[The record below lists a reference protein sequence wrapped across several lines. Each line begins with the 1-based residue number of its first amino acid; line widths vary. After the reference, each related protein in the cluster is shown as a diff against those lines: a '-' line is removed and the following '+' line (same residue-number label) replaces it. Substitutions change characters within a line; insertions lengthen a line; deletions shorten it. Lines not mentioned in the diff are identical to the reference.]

1 MDRLT
6 KYGWLWTLVR
16 TIYARAKTLI
26 FIILLLIILV
36 VAYSLTPDIERLL
49 GNTHNLFVFVL
60 DVGLLVLL
68 VDGLW
73 FVNYRRH
80 TALLAK
86 TSRTLPSNC
95 PFCGKDFQV
104 ERTDRKLLLGFPG
117 ARFDFS
123 CEFCGT
129 HLVSDY
135 PFHYWTFTKIDAVL
149 NSTFAWL
156 YQGERLSREDID
168 LILNKKHAERAK
180 AKLRASGNPDLEHVW
195 FDKPTARAIT
205 RLRTGPLEKIISG
218 NMSALSE
225 LSADILRTPPE
236 VSTAFFKQP
245 SDLVLHKEENVL
257 LYVAP
262 VRLAIQRTNQ
272 GENHFHTKDTG
283 FFFITNQRVGF
294 RGRTYRTNLTFNKI
308 DNLDHQADKIVI
320 RPQHR
325 KTPDYYLDLDGE
337 LVYCVI
343 LGLLNE
349 NEVS

>member
-1 MDRLT
+1 MQ
-6 KYGWLWTLVR
+6 
-16 TIYARAKTLI
+16 TIYTRAKKFI
-26 FIILLLIILV
+26 FIVLLLIILI
-36 VAYSLTPDIERLL
+36 VAYSLTPGIEWLL
-49 GNTHNLFVFVL
+49 GNAHNLFISILGVGVLILFVN
-60 DVGLLVLL
+60 
-68 VDGLW
+68 GLW
-73 FVNYRRH
+73 FVNYRRRV
-80 TALLAK
+80 ALLARM
-86 TSRTLPSNC
+86 SQTLPTKC
-95 PFCGKDFQV
+95 PFCGKEFQL
-104 ERTDRKLLLGFPG
+104 ERTDRKMLFGLPG
-117 ARFDFS
+117 ARLDFS
-123 CEFCGT
+123 CESCDT
-129 HLVSDY
+129 HLASDY
-135 PFHYWTFTKIDAVL
+135 PFHYWTFTKIDPVL

-156 YQGERLSREDID
+156 YQGERLSREDIR
-168 LILNKKHAERAK
+168 LIQDKKHAEKAK
-180 AKLRASGNPDLEHVW
+180 VKLRASGNPDLEHVW